1 MTNTIHQMG
10 TWYST
15 LTCHVRI
22 PMGLVIATVLL
33 AAATLAVATAVGHGW
48 IIGNATSSV
57 PRGVYLRSS
66 PEAASH
72 VSFCLD
78 THHHELRF
86 YDNYC
91 RPEQPTATRILK
103 RIERK
108 LPSGKLIV
116 RGNTERSLDSRLLG
130 PIAMSRIQGW
140 WRPLI
145 VIDPIA
151 AAYSTGAQH
160 DG

>member
-1 MTNTIHQMG
+1 MDNL
-10 TWYST
+10 YFT
-15 LTCHVRI
+15 LTRHVRI
-22 PMGLVIATVLL
+22 PMGLVIATALL
-33 AAATLAVATAVGHGW
+33 AAATLAVTTAVGHGW
-48 IIGNATSSV
+48 IIGNATPSV
-57 PRGVYLRSS
+57 PRGVYLRSN
-66 PEAASH
+66 PEAASY

-78 THHHELRF
+78 THHRELVL

-103 RIERK
+103 RIEK
-108 LPSGKLIV
+108 ILPSGKLIV
-116 RGNTERSLDSRLLG
+116 RGNSEWSLDSRLLG

-151 AAYSTGAQH
+151 VAYSTGAQH